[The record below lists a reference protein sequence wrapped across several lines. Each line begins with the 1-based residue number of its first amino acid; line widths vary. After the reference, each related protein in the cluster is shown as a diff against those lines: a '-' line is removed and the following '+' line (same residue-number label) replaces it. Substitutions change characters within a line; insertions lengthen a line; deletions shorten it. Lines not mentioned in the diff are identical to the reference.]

1 MLIWIKNGA
10 RVCKCCTAPLPH
22 DALQCDNV
30 AWMTFLHW
38 RKTLRLI
45 SQLRVRQLTM
55 QEISIQTENQRLI
68 LETVKRFVEAE
79 VRPRA
84 AKFDAEQDP
93 EKSFSWEIV
102 EKADEVGIRTMTLS
116 EEWGGLGTD
125 SLTTLCLPKSL
136 SDIGW
141 VRISEW
147 TNVDYNH
154 CGKMPGF
161 AGERT

>member
-22 DALQCDNV
+22 DALQCDSV

-84 AKFDAEQDP
+84 AKLDAEQNP
-93 EKSFSWEIV
+93 EKSF
-102 EKADEVGIRTMTLS
+102 
-116 EEWGGLGTD
+116 
-125 SLTTLCLPKSL
+125 
-136 SDIGW
+136 
-141 VRISEW
+141 
-147 TNVDYNH
+147 
-154 CGKMPGF
+154 PG
-161 AGERT
+161 RS

>member
-84 AKFDAEQDP
+84 AKLDAEQDP

-125 SLTTLCLPKSL
+125 SLTTLC
-136 SDIGW
+136 
-141 VRISEW
+141 
-147 TNVDYNH
+147 
-154 CGKMPGF
+154 
-161 AGERT
+161 